1 MATRRHVVG
10 RIALEIA
17 AGSVVGNRYRANFD
31 VHHVDRELP
40 FAAVAD
46 GMGDGEG
53 SALAGGTTIGTLV
66 DAVRA
71 AGTGAGPRRWRAVVA
86 GLQSEV
92 REAGA
97 RLGELTGCTLTALL
111 VEPDGELAWI
121 VQLGDSRA
129 YRLRD
134 GLLELLT
141 VDHTAAWLGLLH
153 GWYAADSP
161 AAARARYHL
170 TRYVGHPDQP
180 EPDLI
185 AVTPRPGDV
194 YLLCTDGIA
203 DQVDYDR
210 LRTALADGGP
220 TEAAQALLA
229 ASLVAGGRDNAT
241 AVVAR
246 VQPATSR

>member
-1 MATRRHVVG
+1 
-10 RIALEIA
+10 
-17 AGSVVGNRYRANFD
+17 
-31 VHHVDRELP
+31 
-40 FAAVAD
+40 
-46 GMGDGEG
+46 
-53 SALAGGTTIGTLV
+53 
-66 DAVRA
+66 
-71 AGTGAGPRRWRAVVA
+71 
-86 GLQSEV
+86 EV
-92 REAGA
+92 RDVGA

-111 VEPDGELAWI
+111 VEPDGDLAWI

-141 VDHTAAWLGLLH
+141 VDHTAAWLGVLH
-153 GWYAADSP
+153 GWYVADSP

-229 ASLVAGGRDNAT
+229 ASLAAGGRDNAT

-246 VQPATSR
+246 VHPVQLTPSRITPIGHPAER